1 MAQRWAALVGLGL
14 VLTLTGGVIATETH
28 RKPPQSLI
36 GTVTRDDMKG
46 LQQICECEFYRG
58 PIDGTTTVL
67 ATWEGRTRAL
77 ARIKEQLTRLELVK
91 ADGDTECRANAE
103 LSQSWRAE
111 STTVLLK
118 LSAERPGEEAC
129 WYRGTMHVTT
139 GGRTE
144 AVRITG
150 ACGC

>member
-1 MAQRWAALVGLGL
+1 MAQRWSALVGLGL
-14 VLTLTGGVIATETH
+14 VLMSTGGVIGTETR
-28 RKPPQSLI
+28 RKPAQSLI
-36 GTVTRDDMKG
+36 GTVTRQDMKG
-46 LQQICECEFYRG
+46 LHQICECEFYRG

-77 ARIKEQLTRLELVK
+77 ARIKERLTRLELAK
-91 ADGDTECRANAE
+91 SAGDTECRANAE

-111 STTVLLK
+111 AMTVLLQ

-139 GGRTE
+139 RGRTE
-144 AVRITG
+144 VLRITG